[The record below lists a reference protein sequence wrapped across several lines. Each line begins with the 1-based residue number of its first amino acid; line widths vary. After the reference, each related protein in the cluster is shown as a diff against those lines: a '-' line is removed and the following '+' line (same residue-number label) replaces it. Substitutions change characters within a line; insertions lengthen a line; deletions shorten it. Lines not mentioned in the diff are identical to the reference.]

1 MKIAVVDGFST
12 GRALV
17 SALRDRGTA
26 LVHVQ
31 SSPTLPAYYTRSFR
45 TEDFETLLDGTAEPA
60 RLAEQLAALGV
71 DRVVAGTESGVI
83 LADTLT
89 HLMGLPG
96 NRYETLA
103 ARRDKQLMGETA
115 AAAGVAVP
123 HGGAFA
129 DADEAVDWFVSHG
142 LDDAVVKPPSSAGT
156 DNVRFCRTADEVHT
170 ACKTVLAVDNFF
182 GQPNPVALVQE
193 RLRGVEYY
201 ANTVSCDG
209 EHRVAE
215 LWRYTKRTGSAGYP
229 VYDFEEPV
237 PVGSAEAGPLCRFVG
252 ATLDALGVRWGAA
265 HTEVMLTERGPVLIE
280 SGARLG
286 GGTAPDVVE
295 RYSGV
300 SQTGL
305 LADLLVAPGRLRD
318 FEDTAVT
325 WSGAVRNVAL
335 INSSAGTVRSLDWT
349 ARLEALPTLV
359 FLTHGVTAGEY
370 LGETVDLISSPGYVY
385 LAAEDP
391 RDIERDYRALRA
403 MEEEGLYTS

>member
-1 MKIAVVDGFST
+1 MKIAVVDGYST

-31 SSPTLPAYYTRSFR
+31 SLTTPPGYYTRGFR
-45 TEDFETLLDGTAEPA
+45 AEDFEALLDGTGEPA
-60 RLAEQLAALGV
+60 RLAERLTALGV

-103 ARRDKQLMGETA
+103 ARRDKQLMGDTA

-129 DADEAVDWFVSHG
+129 DADEAVDWYVSGG
-142 LDDAVVKPPSSAGT
+142 LGEAVVKPPSSAGT

-170 ACKTVLAVDNFF
+170 ACKTVLAADNFF
-182 GQPNPVALVQE
+182 GQPNPVVLVQE
-193 RLRGVEYY
+193 RVRGVEYY
-201 ANTVSCDG
+201 ANTVSRDG
-209 EHRVAE
+209 VHRVAE

-229 VYDFEEPV
+229 VYDYEEPV
-237 PVGSAEAGPLCRFVG
+237 PVGSAEAAPLCRFVG
-252 ATLDALGVRWGAA
+252 AALDALGVRWGAA

-286 GGTAPDVVE
+286 GGTAPSVVE

-305 LADLLVAPGRLRD
+305 LADLLVAPDRLPAFD
-318 FEDTAVT
+318 DAAVR

-335 INSSAGTVRSLDWT
+335 INSSAGLVRSLDWT

-359 FLTHGVTAGEY
+359 FLAHGVTAGEY

-403 MEEEGLYTS
+403 LEEAGLYTS